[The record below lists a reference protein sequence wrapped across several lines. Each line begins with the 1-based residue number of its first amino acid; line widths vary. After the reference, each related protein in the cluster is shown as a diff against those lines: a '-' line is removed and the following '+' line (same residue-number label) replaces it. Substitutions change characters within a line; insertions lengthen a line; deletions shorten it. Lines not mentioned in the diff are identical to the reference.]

1 MTVGQDQ
8 AGPLTSVMMTGEEV
22 GVSTMNM
29 MTDTMETRAFVMM
42 RETDMEEE
50 EVSVMMIGGT
60 GKAVGRMQGTETAMR
75 NAGTDVI
82 VSISGLKNI
91 FFYCFSRTL
100 LFTAINLIKGRPS
113 HQTMLRYAGQ
123 CQYQS
128 TVDQMSE
135 VYLNQMAS
143 LSLR

>member
-1 MTVGQDQ
+1 MTVGQDP

-29 MTDTMETRAFVMM
+29 MTDAMETRAFVMM

-91 FFYCFSRTL
+91 FFTASPELSYL
-100 LFTAINLIKGRPS
+100 LR
-113 HQTMLRYAGQ
+113 
-123 CQYQS
+123 
-128 TVDQMSE
+128 
-135 VYLNQMAS
+135 
-143 LSLR
+143 

>member
-22 GVSTMNM
+22 GVSTMIM
-29 MTDTMETRAFVMM
+29 MTDTMETRASVMM
-42 RETDMEEE
+42 RETDMGEE

-75 NAGTDVI
+75 NTGTDVI
-82 VSISGLKNI
+82 ISISGLKNI

-100 LFTAINLIKGRPS
+100 LFTAINLIKGRTS
-113 HQTMLRYAGQ
+113 HQTMVRCAS
-123 CQYQS
+123 QYH
-128 TVDQMSE
+128 
-135 VYLNQMAS
+135 QMAS